1 MFLKTIGIRGFKSF
15 ADKTELT
22 FTDGITSVV
31 GPNGSGKSNI
41 SDAVKWVLGEQSIKN
56 LRGGKM
62 EDVIFAG
69 TQFRKPVGLCQVS
82 LTLDN
87 VDRKLPIDYSEV
99 TISRRLYRSGESEYY
114 INNTQCRLKDINE
127 LFMDTGIGR
136 EGYSIIGQGNI
147 ESILNGKPEDR
158 RSILEE
164 AAGIVKFRWRKEE
177 AEKKLENTHMNL
189 LRIGDILETYEKRL
203 EPLGIEREKADK
215 FLKLSKNLKEM
226 RINVLVHSIEKVE
239 DKICK
244 IKRSAEQVEYDTKEL
259 NEELAKLKSQ
269 VNQWNEEMEN
279 FNVENST
286 YKKNYYD
293 NREKV
298 QKITSEV
305 KLLTQ
310 QIENIKRI
318 IEKNT
323 LELGEIENK
332 RNQSMQQKDAQC
344 ENLSKLKIGKRE
356 INYKLSEYENIIK
369 NTEEKIIEKENSYK
383 NLKEDE
389 IEHLRSISNLKNA
402 ITSIKKDVADMS
414 EKIRSMKTSCE
425 SYSHSIKINSSTKD
439 MMLSKVSTI
448 RNTVKGYQCNI
459 DENREKVLRVNAAF
473 LSQEK
478 RLKELNAAYNKSEA
492 NYAMLINLQEH
503 YEGYNRSVR
512 TLMGEIKKG
521 KTRFTENDCF
531 LVGEVITLQKR
542 FETCIEVALG
552 SAISNIITK
561 NEIMAKTLIKYL
573 KDNNIGRA
581 TFLPL
586 TIIKGRKIL
595 DKDKFKNIRG
605 YIGIASELLECKEGF
620 RNVMEYIL
628 GRTIICSDMD
638 SALEIAKSSGYRFK
652 IVTLL
657 GDVVN
662 PGGSLTGGSLQ
673 RRSSNIIGRKREIE
687 ETSVKI
693 KDIQGYIKNSNE
705 KIDEYKEVIEK
716 KNEEN
721 LDLKDKIYAQNIEL
735 TKLQGEINSIENE
748 NSKLLENI
756 KISNREIDMV
766 SKNKSVNLDKLQKEE
781 INLKILY
788 KKQTKNNEHILQM
801 EEELKN
807 KRSDIE
813 NTREKLTQLKIKK
826 AQTDESILSR
836 SQELKRLTDEI
847 EELNLRKSN
856 INGEVENH
864 KKNIHSCE
872 LKVNANL
879 KYVDDAKIEIEK
891 LKKYMEEN
899 DAKTIK
905 LRDSIKIYN
914 EKLEDL
920 TLVINKKEQGIH
932 KIQLSLTKFLAE
944 KDNMD
949 SKLKEDMEIT
959 YEDALKYRKNIEN
972 LNEYKEEILNLKNS
986 ISNLGTVNV
995 GAIEEYNELKEKVT
1009 FLSAQK
1015 EDLVKSKN
1023 ELKNVIDMMTEKMKI
1038 LFKKN
1043 FNKLREN
1050 FNYIFRELFN
1060 GGSADLILVNGDELT
1075 ANIDITVQPPG
1086 KKLQNINLLSG
1097 GEKGLSAIALLF
1109 AILKI
1114 KPTPFCILDEIEA
1127 ALDDANVSRYAKFLK
1142 KFSENTQFIIITH
1155 RKGTMEVSDVMYGVT
1170 MEEKGVSKIVSV
1182 DLEEAS

>member
-22 FTDGITSVV
+22 FTDGITSIV

-87 VDRKLPIDYSEV
+87 VDRKLPIDYSDV

-147 ESILNGKPEDR
+147 ESILNGRPEDR

-203 EPLGIEREKADK
+203 EPLGIEREKADE
-215 FLKLSKNLKEM
+215 FLKLSGSLKEM

-244 IKRSAEQVEYDTKEL
+244 IKKSAEQVEYDTKEL
-259 NEELAKLKSQ
+259 NEKFAKLKSQ
-269 VNQWNEEMEN
+269 VNQWNEEMES
-279 FNVENST
+279 FNAENSA

-298 QKITSEV
+298 QKISSEV

-310 QIENIKRI
+310 QIENIKEI

-323 LELGEIENK
+323 LELSEIENK
-332 RNQSMQQKDAQC
+332 KSQSIQQKDEQC
-344 ENLSKLKIGKRE
+344 ENLFKLKIHKKE
-356 INYKLSEYENIIK
+356 INYKLLQFENIIK
-369 NTEEKIIEKENSYK
+369 NTEEKIMEKENSYK

-389 IEHLRSISNLKNA
+389 IEHLRSISNLKNDIA
-402 ITSIKKDVADMS
+402 SIKKDVADMS
-414 EKIRSMKTSCE
+414 EKIKSMKTSCE
-425 SYSHSIKINSSTKD
+425 SYSHSIKINSNTRD
-439 MMLSKVSTI
+439 IMLSKVSNI
-448 RNTVKGYQCNI
+448 RDRAKGYQGKI
-459 DENREKVLRVNAAF
+459 DENRKKVLRVNTAF

-478 RLKELNAAYNKSEA
+478 RLKELNAAYNKSAA
-492 NYAMLINLQEH
+492 NYTMLINLQEH
-503 YEGYNRSVR
+503 YEGYNRAVR

-521 KTRFTENDCF
+521 KTRFTESDCF
-531 LVGEVITLQKR
+531 LVGEVITLQKK

-561 NEIMAKTLIKYL
+561 NEVMAKTLIKYL
-573 KDNNIGRA
+573 KDNNMGRA
-581 TFLPL
+581 TFLPIN
-586 TIIKGRKIL
+586 IIKGRKIP
-595 DKDKFKNIRG
+595 DKYKFKNIKG

-620 RNVMEYIL
+620 INVMEYIL

-693 KDIQGYIKNSNE
+693 KNIQGYIKNSNE
-705 KIDEYKEVIEK
+705 KIDKYKEVMEK

-756 KISNREIDMV
+756 RISNREIDMV
-766 SKNKSVNLDKLQKEE
+766 SKNKSADLDKLQKEE

-807 KRSDIE
+807 KRADIE
-813 NTREKLTQLKIKK
+813 NTREKLIQLKIKR
-826 AQTDESILSR
+826 AQTDEGILSR
-836 SQELKRLTDEI
+836 SKELKRLADEI

-856 INGEVENH
+856 INGEVENR

-879 KYVDDAKIEIEK
+879 KYADDAKVEIEK
-891 LKKYMEEN
+891 LQKYMEEN
-899 DAKTIK
+899 NAGIIK
-905 LRDSIKIYN
+905 LKDNIKIYN
-914 EKLEDL
+914 GKLEDL
-920 TLVINKKEQGIH
+920 ALVINKKEQGIH
-932 KIQLSLTKFLAE
+932 KIQLSLAKLSAE
-944 KDNMD
+944 KDNMY

-959 YEDALKYRKNIEN
+959 YEDALKYRKDIEN

-986 ISNLGTVNV
+986 ISNLGTVNL
-995 GAIEEYNELKEKVT
+995 GAIEEYNELKEKVI

-1023 ELKNVIDMMTEKMKI
+1023 ELKNVIDMMTEKMRI

-1043 FNKLREN
+1043 FNRLREN
-1050 FNYIFRELFN
+1050 FNCIFRELFN

-1127 ALDDANVSRYAKFLK
+1127 ALDDANVSRYAKFLR

-1182 DLEEAS
+1182 DLKEAS